1 MKKHSALI
9 FGLLSAG
16 CLVFAEDVKLNNP
29 SFESGTGSYWI
40 NRPAMVRIDSS
51 EFSDGKKSLAVTPE
65 PGKTVNAVFNTAY
78 RKDTA
83 YELSF
88 DAKTDTQAAGKRTCH
103 SGKALCS
110 MENSEIHSRPHS

>member
-1 MKKHSALI
+1 MRNCLPLLIAL
-9 FGLLSAG
+9 FGTGFLLSA
-16 CLVFAEDVKLNNP
+16 EEVKLTNP
-29 SFESGTGSYWI
+29 SFEAGTGSYWI

-88 DAKTDTQAAGKRTCH
+88 DAKTDTPDNAPQLSISLMLQVA
-103 SGKALCS
+103 
-110 MENSEIHSRPHS
+110 